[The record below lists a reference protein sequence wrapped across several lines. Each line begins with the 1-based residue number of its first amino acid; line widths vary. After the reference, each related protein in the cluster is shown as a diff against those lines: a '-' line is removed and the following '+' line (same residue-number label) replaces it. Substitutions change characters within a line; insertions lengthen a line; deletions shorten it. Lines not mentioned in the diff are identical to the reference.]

1 MKLAHVELKSLK
13 KAYGKTIAVNGIDLE
28 VEKGEFLTLLGP
40 SGCGKTTT
48 LRMVAGLIEP
58 TDGEIWV
65 GGKLLSSTDRT
76 VVPPEKR
83 NMGMVFQSFAVWPHM
98 KVFDNVAFPLHNL
111 KMVKDEIGKRV
122 KESMALVKM
131 TGLEDRYPANLSGG
145 QQQRVALARALA
157 VQPDILLFDEP
168 LSNLDAKLREEMRFE
183 LKEIQRKIGVT
194 SLYVTH
200 DQAEA
205 MAISDRIVVM
215 SEGRIRQI
223 GKPSHIYDSP
233 KDVFTADFI
242 GLANHLPG
250 KITGERTVTL
260 ANQQEV
266 EVDGSAAGQRG
277 AEILLSIRPHNIKI
291 KKTDREGGSARNELF
306 GVVEKVSYLGDR
318 VDYRVLVGDKALRV
332 QTEPG
337 EIYAE
342 GTKVFVLLPPDKISV
357 ISAKA
362 Q

>member
-1 MKLAHVELKSLK
+1 MAHVELKSLK

-65 GGKLLSSTDRT
+65 GGKVLSSTDRT

-111 KMVKDEIGKRV
+111 KMAKDEIGKRV
-122 KESMALVKM
+122 KEAMALVKM
-131 TGLEDRYPANLSGG
+131 AGLEDRYPANLSGG

-215 SEGRIRQI
+215 SEGKIRQI
-223 GKPSHIYDSP
+223 GKPSQIYDSP

-250 KITGERTVTL
+250 KVTGERMVTL
-260 ANQQEV
+260 RSQHELA
-266 EVDGSAAGQRG
+266 VDGSIALRVG
-277 AEILLSIRPHNIKI
+277 ADILVSIRPHNIRI
-291 KKTDREGGSARNELF
+291 KKMDRESNSATNELA
-306 GVVEKVSYLGDR
+306 GVVDKVSYLGDR
-318 VDYRVLVGDKALRV
+318 VDYRISMGDKALRV

-342 GTKVFVLLPPDKISV
+342 GTKVFLLLPPDKISV
-357 ISAKA
+357 ISAKT

>member
-1 MKLAHVELKSLK
+1 
-13 KAYGKTIAVNGIDLE
+13 
-28 VEKGEFLTLLGP
+28 
-40 SGCGKTTT
+40 
-48 LRMVAGLIEP
+48 MVAGLIEP

-65 GGKLLSSTDRT
+65 GGKLLSSTGRT

-98 KVFDNVAFPLHNL
+98 KVFNNVAFPLHNL
-111 KMVKDEIGKRV
+111 KLPKDQVRKRV
-122 KESMALVKM
+122 HEALWLVKM
-131 TGLEDRYPANLSGG
+131 AGLEDRYPANLSGG

-157 VQPDILLFDEP
+157 VQPNILLFDEP

-223 GKPSHIYDSP
+223 GKPSEIYDRP
-233 KDVFTADFI
+233 KDAFTAEFI

-250 KITGERTVTL
+250 KITGEKTVTL
-260 ANQQEV
+260 ASQQEL
-266 EVDGSAAGQRG
+266 EIDGSTAVTIG
-277 AEILLSIRPHNIKI
+277 AEILVSIRPHNIKI
-291 KKTDREGGSARNELF
+291 RKSAGEGRGARNEIN

-318 VDYRVLVGDKALRV
+318 VDYRIVIGDKALRV

-337 EIYAE
+337 EVYTE
-342 GTKVFVLLPPDKISV
+342 GTKVLLLLPPEKISV
-357 ISAKA
+357 ISVN
-362 Q
+362 